1 MSTFTDALPSK
12 TLLGHPLGLY
22 VCFLTEMWERFAFYG
37 MKALLLLYLIQHHK
51 FSDDDGYI
59 LLGTYAGLAYAL
71 PLLGGMIADRWLG
84 MRKAVVYGG
93 LLLVFGQ
100 LGMAYVGNPAEG
112 ISGSAVQDA
121 FAVQVMYFS
130 LALIGVG
137 VGFLKPNI
145 SSIVGKLYTEN
156 DPRRD
161 SGFTVFYMGI
171 NLGAMLSSLVV
182 GYIGMSPEWG
192 WGWGFGLA
200 GVLMLFGLVQFLF
213 GQKHLEGHA
222 EPPNP
227 AALREPVV
235 GIPREWLIYLL
246 GLVGVVVMWWVLQ
259 TKIDL
264 GPLSALV
271 GGHEVTLTEIVA
283 VVLGLG
289 LFVWFFWF
297 LFSGITAVQRGR
309 MIVLMSLIVI
319 SALFWGLYEQT
330 YGTWVAFTE
339 RGMTK
344 DLFPGFA
351 KATGTPLPWS
361 LLSLIVIP
369 AGFLAAMR
377 IAQKRGDGGAAKL
390 LPTIALTLVLVFM
403 LRDILIVPQT
413 AGSLTFLG
421 ALFVVVLT
429 PIFAAL
435 WPVLD
440 RHRLN
445 PSAPAKFGLGLVFAG
460 LSMGVLAYAATQP
473 GDNGLVNVWW
483 LVAAYFVL
491 ELGEMVLS
499 PIGLSAVTTL
509 SVARVVGMMMGAW
522 FLFSAFGEIIA
533 GRFGTLASLDPNPD
547 GSYDT
552 AKALVVYG
560 ETFTTLMWVGLA
572 SGAVMLGLSPVLNR
586 LTRERVVPAVA
597 A

>member
-145 SSIVGKLYTEN
+145 STIVGKLYTEN